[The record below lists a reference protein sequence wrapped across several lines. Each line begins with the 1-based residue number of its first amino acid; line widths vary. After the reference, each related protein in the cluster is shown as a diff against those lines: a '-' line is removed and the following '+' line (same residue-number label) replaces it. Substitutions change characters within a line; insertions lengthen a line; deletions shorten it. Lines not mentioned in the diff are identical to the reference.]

1 VSVPGCW
8 SRVRFSPVPQLAASE
23 MPRDTIGKEGHPL
36 TTLMAMFVF
45 EK

>member
-1 VSVPGCW
+1 
-8 SRVRFSPVPQLAASE
+8 